1 MRNINKYIIE
11 KLHLNKDAEIEDIND
26 FDYIIKEL
34 DEEFSKI
41 GYKYNNDNFEKQ
53 TSSSIND
60 NGYKYCNYYLYFK
73 NPNNTSH
80 IDLKFDI
87 SKPAK
92 NNMGNLPSDKVLI
105 YVRLFYSNGKRSFS
119 VASKAVVSYK
129 YELKY
134 KSEKY
139 NGGGL
144 YGNHPVYELTDDVL
158 TKVLDGIKEFKYYK
172 DYFNEAINKSRFTAQ
187 AWNKLVNIIKEI
199 FE

>member
-11 KLHLNKDAEIEDIND
+11 KLHLNKDTDKQEES
-26 FDYIIKEL
+26 FDDIIKEL
-34 DEEFSKI
+34 DEAFSDI
-41 GYKYNNDNFEKQ
+41 GYKDNSDEFEKQ
-53 TSSSIND
+53 ISSSIND

-87 SKPAK
+87 TKPAE
-92 NNMGNLPSDKVLI
+92 NNMGNLPSDKILI
-105 YVRLFYSNGKRSFS
+105 YVRLFYSNGKKSFS
-119 VASKAVVSYK
+119 VASTYK
-129 YELKY
+129 YELEY

-139 NGGGL
+139 KGGGL

-172 DYFNEAINKSRFTAQ
+172 DDFNEAINKSRFTGQ
-187 AWNKLVNIIKEI
+187 AWNKLVNITKEL
-199 FE
+199 FEQ

>member
-1 MRNINKYIIE
+1 MNNLSQYILE
-11 KLHLNKDAEIEDIND
+11 KLHLNKDTEIENIND

-34 DEEFSKI
+34 DKAFSDI
-41 GYKYNNDNFEKQ
+41 GYKDNSDNFEKE

-87 SKPAK
+87 TKPAK

-105 YVRLFYSNGKRSFS
+105 YIRLFYSNGKKSFS
-119 VASKAVVSYK
+119 VASYYK
-129 YELKY
+129 YELEY

-139 NGGGL
+139 KSGGL
-144 YGNHPVYELTDDVL
+144 YGNHPIYELTDDVL
-158 TKVLDGIKEFKYYK
+158 TKVLNGIKEFKYYK
-172 DYFNEAINKSRFTAQ
+172 DDFNEAINKSRFTTQ
-187 AWNKLVNIIKEI
+187 AWNKLINIIKEI

>member
-1 MRNINKYIIE
+1 MESLKQYIIE
-11 KLHLNKDAEIEDIND
+11 KLHLNKDTEIENIND

-34 DEEFSKI
+34 DKAFSDI
-41 GYKYNNDNFEKQ
+41 GYKDNSDNFEKE

-87 SKPAK
+87 TKPAK

-105 YVRLFYSNGKRSFS
+105 YIRLFYSNGKKSFS
-119 VASKAVVSYK
+119 VASYYK
-129 YELKY
+129 YELEY

-139 NGGGL
+139 KSGGL
-144 YGNHPVYELTDDVL
+144 YGNHPIYELTDDVL
-158 TKVLDGIKEFKYYK
+158 TKVLNGIKEFKYYK
-172 DYFNEAINKSRFTAQ
+172 DDFNEAINKSRFTTQ
-187 AWNKLVNIIKEI
+187 AWNKLINIIKEI